1 MWLLTHLLTL
11 PIAPLR
17 GTVWVLDQVL
27 LTAEH
32 EFYDPEPVHRQ
43 LAELER
49 QLVDCRIGPEE
60 FDAREDELLDR
71 LEWLQSRR
79 RQPRGG

>member
-1 MWLLTHLLTL
+1 MGLLTHLLTL

-32 EFYDPEPVHRQ
+32 EFYDPEPVLEQ

-49 QLVDCRIGPEE
+49 ELVDGRIGPEE

-71 LEWLQSRR
+71 LEWLQARR
-79 RQPRGG
+79 PQPRGG